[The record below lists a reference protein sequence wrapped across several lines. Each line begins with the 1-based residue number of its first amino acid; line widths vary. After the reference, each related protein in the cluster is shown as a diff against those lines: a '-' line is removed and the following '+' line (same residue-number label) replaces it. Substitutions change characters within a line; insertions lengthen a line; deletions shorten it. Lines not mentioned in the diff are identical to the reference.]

1 VSRFTPYLLSAP
13 AAAMLA
19 GLLVGPLVLLVRV
32 SLYEPATGRGFFTP
46 ETWTAGNFAAVLDGF
61 GARVLAFTIGF
72 GAGVAV
78 VSVAVAYP
86 LALFVRSLSPTSQRI
101 AVAAILL
108 PKLANVL
115 VVVFGLQQLLS
126 ASGPVSRCLV
136 AVGVVVEPVTLSRT
150 LFAATLGEAY
160 LILPYA
166 VILMLIQLWRIDPS
180 LELAARGLGASR
192 WAVFRRVTLPL
203 SLPGVVLA
211 GELGLVWGMGA
222 FLGPMLLGGPDQTTL
237 SVEVHRQAFEY
248 ARWPRA
254 AAGAVVLVVA
264 VAVCLG
270 AYSFLTRRVRRGM

>member
-1 VSRFTPYLLSAP
+1 
-13 AAAMLA
+13 MLA